1 MPRMIWSVG
10 GEERWRAGVTD
21 AVVAPAGACVPVQ
34 ATLCRWRAAL
44 QAHGGLGAGGAAA
57 CVEKDGGGLGPELLE
72 VDRAAPQPVAP
83 LARPPAG
90 HLLGHIL
97 AKPPRADAWSP
108 RERESGTVPPC

>member
-10 GEERWRAGVTD
+10 GEERRRRAGVTD

-97 AKPPRADAWSP
+97 AKPPRADA
-108 RERESGTVPPC
+108 